1 MFVRTIARRQG
12 AKTYEYLYLVEGHRV
27 GGRVQQR
34 VVSPIGRADLL
45 APHLDR
51 LLTLLRPYTRERV
64 LRAGE
69 ISAEHGLTYGPILV
83 ARRLWDQLGIG
94 EIISRHCPARD
105 GLDVAETAFMLTAH
119 RLLHPGSEHALAWW
133 LEESW
138 IADRAAQRVL
148 PQWVTHGRVRVAHRQ
163 LRQWY
168 HTLDHL
174 IAAKEAIETDLYLQL
189 RDLFGLQVEVV
200 FYDLTSTYFE
210 GTGPTRVARWGHSRD
225 SRPRNRQVLVGVV
238 MASGWPIASY
248 VFAGNRGDPQTIKAV
263 LANVRRRFA
272 LQRVVW
278 VCDRGMISDDAL
290 QTLVD
295 GEDRYLVGV
304 QRRRNPMAQAVL
316 AAARKIPGQPLPD
329 RGRAIEVQ
337 LPNDPVRHIVVHS
350 PERLHFERAMRRQ
363 DMARCRD
370 ALRKLQAAVAHG
382 RLKTPEKIGARAGTV
397 LRAHHGYRFF
407 TWRLESNGQ
416 FLFRVDRAKLR
427 AERRVE
433 GTYLLQTNDRALEVG
448 QTVAAYKELL
458 MVERAF
464 RELKGIMEMRPIYH
478 QTQMRVRAHLFVAH
492 LALLLGCALHKA
504 LTRAK
509 LTLALDT
516 ALEALR
522 PIRLVELDVA
532 GQHLRLV
539 TRPGPHGQAVLRAVG
554 IHQLTPPG
562 GRCGKQKSEIQ
573 ENQGV

>member
-1 MFVRTIARRQG
+1 MFVRTITRRQG
-12 AKTYEYLYLVEGHRV
+12 AKTYEYLYLVEGRRV

-45 APHLDR
+45 APHLDK
-51 LLTLLRPYTRERV
+51 LLELLRPYTRERL
-64 LRAGE
+64 LREGD

-83 ARRLWDQLGIG
+83 ARRLWDHLGIG
-94 EIISRHCPARD
+94 EIIGRHCPTRD
-105 GLDVAETAFMLTAH
+105 GLDVAETAFLLTAH

-138 IADRAAQRVL
+138 VADQAGQRVR
-148 PQWVTHGRVRVAHRQ
+148 PQWEAHGRVRVAYRQ

-174 IAAKEAIETDLYLQL
+174 IAAKEPIETDLYLQL
-189 RDLFGLQVEVV
+189 RDLFGLQVDVV

-210 GTGPTRVARWGHSRD
+210 GTGPSRVARCGHSRD
-225 SRPRNRQVLVGVV
+225 GRPRNRQVLVGVV

-248 VFAGNRGDPQTIKAV
+248 VFAGNRADRQTVQAV
-263 LANVRRRFA
+263 LTNVRRRFT

-278 VCDRGMISDDAL
+278 VCDRGMVSAQAL
-290 QTLVD
+290 HALAE
-295 GEDRYLVGV
+295 GEDRYLVGL
-304 QRRRNPMAQAVL
+304 QRRRNPTAQAVL
-316 AAARKIPGQPLPD
+316 AAARQIPGQLLPEG
-329 RGRAIEVQ
+329 GRAIEVQ
-337 LPNDPVRHIVVHS
+337 RPHDPARYIVVHS
-350 PERLHFERAMRRQ
+350 PERLGFERAMRRQ
-363 DMARCRD
+363 DMRRCRD
-370 ALRKLQAAVAHG
+370 ALRKLQAAVTAG
-382 RLKTPEKIGARAGTV
+382 RLKTPEKIGARAGAI
-397 LRAHHGYRFF
+397 LRAHRGYRYF
-407 TWRLESNGQ
+407 TWRLESDGR
-416 FLFRVDRAKLR
+416 FVFTVDRGKLR

-433 GTYLLQTNDRALEVG
+433 GTYLLHTNDRTLDTV

-478 QTQMRVRAHLFVAH
+478 QTQRRVRAHLFVAH

-504 LTRAK
+504 LTRAQ

-554 IHQLTPPG
+554 IQQLTPPG
-562 GRCGKQKSEIQ
+562 QRCGKQKSEIQ

>member
-382 RLKTPEKIGARAGTV
+382 RLKTPEKIGARRDSLARTSW
-397 LRAHHGYRFF
+397 L
-407 TWRLESNGQ
+407 S
-416 FLFRVDRAKLR
+416 LF
-427 AERRVE
+427 
-433 GTYLLQTNDRALEVG
+433 
-448 QTVAAYKELL
+448 
-458 MVERAF
+458 
-464 RELKGIMEMRPIYH
+464 
-478 QTQMRVRAHLFVAH
+478 H
-492 LALLLGCALHKA
+492 LAAGIKR
-504 LTRAK
+504 TVSVQGRSRETSRRA
-509 LTLALDT
+509 A
-516 ALEALR
+516 R
-522 PIRLVELDVA
+522 
-532 GQHLRLV
+532 
-539 TRPGPHGQAVLRAVG
+539 
-554 IHQLTPPG
+554 
-562 GRCGKQKSEIQ
+562 GRHVSAA
-573 ENQGV
+573 NQ

>member
-1 MFVRTIARRQG
+1 MFVRTITRRQG

-34 VVSPIGRADLL
+34 VVSAIGRADLL
-45 APHLDR
+45 APHLER

-83 ARRLWDQLGIG
+83 ARRLWEQLGIG
-94 EIISRHCPARD
+94 EIIARHCPSRAGVD
-105 GLDVAETAFMLTAH
+105 SAEAAFVLTAH
-119 RLLHPGSEHALAWW
+119 RFLHPGSEHALAWW

-138 IADRAAQRVL
+138 VADQAGQRLL
-148 PQWVTHGRVRVAHRQ
+148 PQWEARGRVRVAHRQ

-168 HTLDHL
+168 QTLDHL

-210 GTGPTRVARWGHSRD
+210 GIGPTRVARCGHSRD
-225 SRPRNRQVLVGVV
+225 GRPRNRQVLVGVV

-248 VFAGNRGDPQTIKAV
+248 VFAGHRNDRTTVKAV

-272 LQRVVW
+272 LRRVVW
-278 VCDRGMISDDAL
+278 VCDRGMVSAAAL
-290 QTLVD
+290 QALVD
-295 GEDRYLVGV
+295 GEDRYLVGI
-304 QRRRNPMAQAVL
+304 QRRRNPTARAVL
-316 AAARKIPGQPLPD
+316 QAARTVPGQPLPD
-329 RGRAIEVQ
+329 GGRAVEVQ
-337 LPNDPVRHIVVHS
+337 LPNEPVRYVVVYS
-350 PERLHFERAMRRQ
+350 PERLGFERALRRQ
-363 DMARCRD
+363 DMTRCRD

-382 RLKTPEKIGARAGTV
+382 RLKTAEKIGARAGTV

-407 TWRLESNGQ
+407 TWRLEPDGR
-416 FLFRVDRAKLR
+416 FRFTVDRAKLR
-427 AERRVE
+427 GERRVE
-433 GTYLLQTNDRALEVG
+433 GTYLLQTNDRSLDTG

-464 RELKGIMEMRPIYH
+464 RELKGLMEMRPIYH
-478 QTQMRVRAHLFVAH
+478 QTQARVRAHLFVAH

-516 ALEALR
+516 AVEALR

-532 GQHLRLV
+532 GQPLRLV

-562 GRCGKQKSEIQ
+562 KRCGKQKAEIQ